1 MTLRQKKHSIILKKA
16 GVQLLTQKIEF
27 KKSGDSE
34 EAAAKLALM
43 KRLEAMNKKKVL
55 VIKTEPSSECEW
67 KKEYQA
73 GCHFW
78 VHKTTGIISTTRPF
92 DMESDS
98 LCSSLDDSCSLFS
111 ESNCGH
117 DEDYDGLL
125 GLDESG
131 GESSPAT
138 GSMVYDP
145 TPFDT
150 LMKELDQMGSR
161 HDETS
166 P

>member
-1 MTLRQKKHSIILKKA
+1 MTLRQKKQSLILKKA

-27 KKSGDSE
+27 KKSGDSD

-43 KRLEAMNKKKVL
+43 KRIEAMNKKKVL

-67 KKEYQA
+67 KKETQA
-73 GCHFW
+73 GCTFW

-92 DMESDS
+92 DVENDS
-98 LCSSLDDSCSLFS
+98 VCSSLDDSCSLFS
-111 ESNCGH
+111 ESHFGH
-117 DEDYDGLL
+117 DDDCGF
-125 GLDESG
+125 DES

-150 LMKELDQMGSR
+150 LMKELDQMASHHG
-161 HDETS
+161 ENS